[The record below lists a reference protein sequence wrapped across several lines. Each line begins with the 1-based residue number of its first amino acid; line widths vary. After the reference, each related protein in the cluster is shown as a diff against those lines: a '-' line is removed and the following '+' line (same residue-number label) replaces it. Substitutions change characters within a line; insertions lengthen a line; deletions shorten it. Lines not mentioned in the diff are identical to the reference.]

1 MKRATCSAAVAAVFM
16 FCIFASETSRAA
28 MCASGPEQLTGVDL
42 VALFIKDKGS
52 VDLEPSNGCLQVGD
66 PPLGLAAALLALPSF
81 EEPYAIRIV
90 APVEKTVILPRVV
103 LLDGQYRVTRSFGA
117 DAMKRR
123 GTQMSFEVF
132 INADNTAE
140 KYALIYADP
149 AHIGDSD
156 RRTVSRTDS
165 VFVGTGVL
173 YLGSELGSNVTA
185 LDTGNIIVSLLG
197 DRFEKLR
204 RGN

>member
-1 MKRATCSAAVAAVFM
+1 
-16 FCIFASETSRAA
+16 
-28 MCASGPEQLTGVDL
+28 
-42 VALFIKDKGS
+42 
-52 VDLEPSNGCLQVGD
+52 
-66 PPLGLAAALLALPSF
+66 
-81 EEPYAIRIV
+81 
-90 APVEKTVILPRVV
+90 
-103 LLDGQYRVTRSFGA
+103 
-117 DAMKRR
+117 
-123 GTQMSFEVF
+123 MSFEVF

-204 RGN
+204 RGKLGAVMPQVRKPRTLAAATRASRKRPPLRELLIRHDSKLRRIRHGAGRSDSVSPVNLGRCSTGPHEGAKARFDIGARQLAQNQIIIPILGGPYIAGPDGAGAQPSRQR